1 MIGNLWDCEPEERP
15 ELIHI
20 IRALINYDQPLFP
33 ETDMDEHLYT
43 LVNQMLRLGKI
54 YNIEIVEKNP
64 DLAKHFIQMA
74 VDHGSKEAVEL
85 LKLMDD

>member
-1 MIGNLWDCEPEERP
+1 
-15 ELIHI
+15 
-20 IRALINYDQPLFP
+20 
-33 ETDMDEHLYT
+33 
-43 LVNQMLRLGKI
+43 MLRLGKI